1 MFGLYRIS
9 MYSGFSLDRISVY
22 SGFSLYRISVYSGF
36 SLYRI
41 LVYSGFSLDRI
52 SVYSGFSLDRFHCIY
67 LLCFYYFTGP
77 ISVVRHPTP
86 SPCQH
91 SAFVS
96 CFVLHSPLLYL
107 ALGML
112 KNRFIVGFF
121 STESVFGYD
130 CV

>member
-1 MFGLYRIS
+1 M
-9 MYSGFSLDRISVY
+9 
-22 SGFSLYRISVYSGF
+22 YSGF